1 MSKCVTMYEENKPST
16 LINDVQERLNF
27 FRAILVR
34 SAMPNTCICNNNKA
48 PETGEWVCGV
58 GVGVRRGLRGA
69 SVPRWSA

>member
-1 MSKCVTMYEENKPST
+1 MFDKRSQ
-16 LINDVQERLNF
+16 VQRTF
-27 FRAILVR
+27 FTIKHFPNSVDA
-34 SAMPNTCICNNNKA
+34 AMPNKA

>member
-1 MSKCVTMYEENKPST
+1 MGK
-16 LINDVQERLNF
+16 INL
-27 FRAILVR
+27 AIPVR
-34 SAMPNTCICNNNKA
+34 SAMPNNIIIIIIIIRYNNNINNNNNNNKA

>member
-1 MSKCVTMYEENKPST
+1 MFDKRSPVHRT
-16 LINDVQERLNF
+16 F
-27 FRAILVR
+27 FTVKHFPNSVDA
-34 SAMPNTCICNNNKA
+34 AMPNKA

>member
-1 MSKCVTMYEENKPST
+1 MPLSE
-16 LINDVQERLNF
+16 
-27 FRAILVR
+27 
-34 SAMPNTCICNNNKA
+34 AMPTDMERTSVPRSVGLLSLRNNNKA

>member
-1 MSKCVTMYEENKPST
+1 MTTWTAFQSKRGDQFVLSVFWISTGVT
-16 LINDVQERLNF
+16 ILN
-27 FRAILVR
+27 
-34 SAMPNTCICNNNKA
+34 TYICNNNKA

>member
-1 MSKCVTMYEENKPST
+1 MFDKRYQ
-16 LINDVQERLNF
+16 VQRTFFTVKNF
-27 FRAILVR
+27 PNSVDA
-34 SAMPNTCICNNNKA
+34 AMPNKA

>member
-1 MSKCVTMYEENKPST
+1 MSKCVTMYETNKPST
-16 LINDVQERLNF
+16 LINDVQEWKNF
-27 FRAILVR
+27 FCAILVR
-34 SAMPNTCICNNNKA
+34 SAMPNNNKA

>member
-1 MSKCVTMYEENKPST
+1 MSKSVTMYEENKPST
-16 LINDVQERLNF
+16 VSNDVQKRLNF

-34 SAMPNTCICNNNKA
+34 SAMPNKA

>member
-1 MSKCVTMYEENKPST
+1 MFDKRSPVH
-16 LINDVQERLNF
+16 RAF
-27 FRAILVR
+27 FTVKHFPNSVDA
-34 SAMPNTCICNNNKA
+34 AMPNKA